1 MADKLKYS
9 DHIETITALVSYL
22 ALWKG
27 KSRTPGGVAGAL
39 GLDKSEVWKVL
50 DGFPGLFRKSKNPSR
65 KPEKIGQHY
74 YTLHVRYATRHLD
87 SKKTDVDSKKVD
99 EDNPELKIPLAADY
113 LSTILVMIQ
122 ERAKMEISL
131 ASESKQRIITLIGA
145 WVAAAAAIIA
155 ALIVASK

>member
-1 MADKLKYS
+1 MSFISFFRRKQMADKLKYS

-50 DGFPGLFRKSKNPSR
+50 DGFSGIFRKSKNPSSNPR
-65 KPEKIGQHY
+65 KIGQHY

-87 SKKTDVDSKKVD
+87 SNKTD
-99 EDNPELKIPLAADY
+99 EDNPEFKIPLAGEY
-113 LSTILVMIQ
+113 LSTILAMIQ
-122 ERAKMEISL
+122 ERANMEN
-131 ASESKQRIITLIGA
+131 
-145 WVAAAAAIIA
+145 
-155 ALIVASK
+155 